1 MPGHLFHFLNTQCE
15 HLVWFGLLLV
25 VIDNV
30 QSLILRLLSFLT
42 MLSSVQFSSVQ
53 SLSCVQLFETHGP
66 QHARSPCPNR
76 LILCCPLLRLPSI
89 FSSTRVFSK
98 ESVLCIRWPKYWSCS
113 FSISPANE
121 YSEYLG
127 WTGSISLLPKGLSR
141 VSSNTT
147 VQKHRFFDT
156 LLSYS
161 PTLTS
166 IHDYWK
172 NHSFD

>member
-1 MPGHLFHFLNTQCE
+1 MDWVKIGKGVQGFKLSKYNCLFNFYAELFFS
-15 HLVWFGLLLV
+15 HLVVSDSLLP
-25 VIDNV
+25 
-30 QSLILRLLSFLT
+30 
-42 MLSSVQFSSVQ
+42 
-53 SLSCVQLFETHGP
+53 HGP

-127 WTGSISLLPKGLSR
+127 WTGSISLLPKRLSR

>member
-1 MPGHLFHFLNTQCE
+1 MVQLSYLYMTTRKTKALTYRLNNNNY
-15 HLVWFGLLLV
+15 HY
-25 VIDNV
+25 
-30 QSLILRLLSFLT
+30 
-42 MLSSVQFSSVQ
+42 SVSVQ

-127 WTGSISLLPKGLSR
+127 WTGSISLLPKRLSR

-147 VQKHRFFDT
+147 VQKHRFF
-156 LLSYS
+156 SVQ
-161 PTLTS
+161 PS
-166 IHDYWK
+166 IWSNSHICT
-172 NHSFD
+172 